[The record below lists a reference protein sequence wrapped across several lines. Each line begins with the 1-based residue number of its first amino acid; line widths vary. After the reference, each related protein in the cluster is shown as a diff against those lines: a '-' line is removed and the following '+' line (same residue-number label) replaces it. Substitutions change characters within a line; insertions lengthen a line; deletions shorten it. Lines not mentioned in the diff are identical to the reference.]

1 MGGAKPSSSIV
12 PLDNGM
18 DYTTIKTVILC
29 GGQGTRIR
37 DVADDLPKPMIP
49 IGNQPVLWHIMQLY
63 SRHGINDFV
72 LCLGHKG
79 AAIKDFFLNYRA
91 LSSDFTIGL
100 GNYDSIR
107 FHSPVEEDWR
117 VTLAET
123 GELAQTG
130 ARLLRVRKYLIDSE
144 LFCFTYG
151 DGVSDIDI
159 CELIA
164 FHRSHGRIA
173 TVTGVRPPG
182 RFGVMRT
189 TSHQETTF
197 VQEFLEKPQTEQ
209 GWINGGFFVLDYRVW
224 DYLTE
229 EEDLIFEREP
239 LQRLSSDGQ
248 LVMFEHSGFW
258 QPMDT
263 YREWKLLNE
272 LWRGGDAPWNRKP
285 CLQTAIVTK

>member
-1 MGGAKPSSSIV
+1 MIHNV
-12 PLDNGM
+12 
-18 DYTTIKTVILC
+18 IKAVILC

-37 DVADDLPKPMIP
+37 GVADDLPKPMIP
-49 IGNQPVLWHIMQLY
+49 VGNMPVLWHIMQLY

-79 AAIKDFFLNYRA
+79 AVIKNFFLNYRA

-100 GNYDSIR
+100 GDRESIE
-107 FHSPVEEDWR
+107 FHGSVEEDWR

-123 GELAQTG
+123 GEFSQTG
-130 ARLLRVRKYLIDSE
+130 GRLVRIRKYLADSE
-144 LFCFTYG
+144 LFCLTYG
-151 DGVSDIDI
+151 DGVADIDI

-164 FHRSHGRIA
+164 FHRSHGRVA
-173 TVTGVRPPG
+173 TVTAVRPPG

-189 TSHQETTF
+189 DYMQG
-197 VQEFLEKPQTEQ
+197 VPVVREFEEKPQTEQ
-209 GWINGGFFVLDYRVW
+209 GWINGGFFVLDKRVW
-224 DYLTE
+224 DYLPE
-229 EEDLIFEREP
+229 EESLVFEREP
-239 LQRLSSDGQ
+239 LQRMAKEGQ

-272 LWRGGDAPWNRKP
+272 LWRSGDVPWNRKP
-285 CLQTAIVTK
+285 CLQSVTAEKSC

>member
-1 MGGAKPSSSIV
+1 LGTFDLIHKA
-12 PLDNGM
+12 
-18 DYTTIKTVILC
+18 IKAVILC

-37 DVADDLPKPMIP
+37 GVADDLPKPMIP

-63 SRHGINDFV
+63 SRHGVNDFV

-100 GNYDSIR
+100 GDRESIE
-107 FHSPVEEDWR
+107 FHGSVEEDWR
-117 VTLAET
+117 VTLADT
-123 GELAQTG
+123 GELSQTG
-130 ARLLRVRKYLIDSE
+130 TRLFRVRKYLADNE
-144 LFCFTYG
+144 LFYFTYG
-151 DGVSDIDI
+151 DGVADIDI

-164 FHRSHGRIA
+164 FHRAHGRIA

-189 TSHQETTF
+189 DRDTGISVVRDF
-197 VQEFLEKPQTEQ
+197 MEKPQTEQ
-209 GWINGGFFVLDYRVW
+209 GWINGGFFVLDQRVW
-224 DYLTE
+224 DYVSDDE
-229 EEDLIFEREP
+229 GLIFEREP
-239 LQRLSSDGQ
+239 LQRLAQDGQ
-248 LVMFEHSGFW
+248 LVMYEHDGFW

-272 LWRGGDAPWNRKP
+272 LWGSGNAPWDKKTCSKVLTVAKQP
-285 CLQTAIVTK
+285 